1 MHEIIKE
8 RIAAFNRALHEIPE
22 VKYVGDQLG
31 KVLLHYREVAGI
43 GRGLAAAQIGLRKA
57 VFVTFVNDTLQ
68 TFINPTVV
76 EKSPET
82 NFVIPL
88 KL

>member
-1 MHEIIKE
+1 
-8 RIAAFNRALHEIPE
+8 
-22 VKYVGDQLG
+22 
-31 KVLLHYREVAGI
+31 
-43 GRGLAAAQIGLRKA
+43 
-57 VFVTFVNDTLQ
+57 VNDTLQ